1 MLRSLPFVLKI
12 QQRLI
17 EDMAKATHNA
27 GWSRLH
33 VKLDAGECEKQKRQ
47 PGAVDPHPA
56 VKFITCVLIAYG
68 FGLAKSKT

>member
-33 VKLDAGECEKQKRQ
+33 LKLDPGERRETEKARPEGSAKKMNGRHSFYFSRSKRN
-47 PGAVDPHPA
+47 P
-56 VKFITCVLIAYG
+56 KL
-68 FGLAKSKT
+68 